1 MLPNSNSSIFRNILT
16 LIAGS
21 FFAKLIA
28 VLSIPVITR
37 IYSPDDMGGLSMF
50 IAIVSI
56 LIPIATLRYNVAIP
70 LPKSERQASSI
81 LQLCLLINLMFFLL
95 LTVIIV
101 FFNDEF
107 NSLINFDFSFYIL
120 ILIPV
125 AVFGA
130 GIYETFESYASRNKE
145 FKLIAKTK
153 IYQSVSGNFAKIF
166 LGYMGAGVLGL
177 VLGHVITL
185 VGGLSKFYFKFK
197 SHSDLLTLNRKFL
210 VKVSKKYASFPIYRL
225 PSQFIL
231 IFSGK
236 APLLFFGVY
245 YSSYEAGQLG
255 LSLMCLAFP
264 ISLIATSAGQAF
276 YSEIAKLGKS
286 NPSKTLDITRTLFL
300 KMLLVGFIPT
310 FILMYFSQNIFVIA
324 FGEKW
329 RDAGVF
335 TEILSVYILF
345 QFVSTPL
352 VSVLN
357 VYSKQKVFLI
367 LNLFKAFFIFC
378 VFSTAFIFEFTAE
391 FTLSVYSIVMSV
403 NYIFTTIFVFYIV
416 KSKIGEV
423 KS

>member
-37 IYSPDDMGGLSMF
+37 IYSPEDMGGLSMF

-391 FTLSVYSIVMSV
+391 LTLSVYSIVMSV